1 MDLNET
7 VCFCGSVTVGDIKAA
22 VEAGNTTLE
31 AVQEATGAGTHCGG
45 CVDKVAGRA
54 VQEVSVRKSKI
65 FKGNGETCS
74 PLFWCVTAPLW

>member
-22 VEAGNTTLE
+22 VEAGNTTLK

-45 CVDKVAGRA
+45 CVDKV
-54 VQEVSVRKSKI
+54 VELVEQ
-65 FKGNGETCS
+65 FKK
-74 PLFWCVTAPLW
+74 